1 LKAKSTQYLR
11 ASSEKESL
19 LQKINKAKTELNE
32 LFSEIKAE
40 DSLMMTLA
48 AEMKELQAR
57 MDDCKARMAAKERN
71 ASQGVERTKS
81 LVERYQ
87 QLKVDEEVVTDINTA
102 SQRQDEDWAK
112 LREQMRSVWGEL

>member
-1 LKAKSTQYLR
+1 
-11 ASSEKESL
+11 
-19 LQKINKAKTELNE
+19 
-32 LFSEIKAE
+32 
-40 DSLMMTLA
+40 
-48 AEMKELQAR
+48 MKELQAK

-71 ASQGVERTKS
+71 ASQRVEQTKP

-87 QLKVDEEVVTDINTA
+87 GLKVDEEVVTDIDTA